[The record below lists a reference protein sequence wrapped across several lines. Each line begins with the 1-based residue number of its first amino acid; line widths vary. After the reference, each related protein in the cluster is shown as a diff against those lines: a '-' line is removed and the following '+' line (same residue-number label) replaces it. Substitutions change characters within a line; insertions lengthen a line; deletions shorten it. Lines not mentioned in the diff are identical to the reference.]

1 MATSPR
7 SDILMNL
14 PALEKLETM
23 LLVSLDSHD
32 PGSSK
37 QSILESK
44 CMTEFP
50 FFLQGI
56 LDSFDK
62 REFWYADQRN
72 QSFNESKK
80 SFQRSEDKWWLPEP
94 CVPDSGLSDRMHR
107 ELQQKRDQASQ
118 IHKMAMEI
126 NSSIL
131 SEMQVP
137 SSYLETLPKVCQ

>member
-1 MATSPR
+1 M
-7 SDILMNL
+7 
-14 PALEKLETM
+14 
-23 LLVSLDSHD
+23 
-32 PGSSK
+32 
-37 QSILESK
+37 
-44 CMTEFP
+44 
-50 FFLQGI
+50 QGI

-62 REFWYADQRN
+62 PEFWYADQRN
-72 QSFNESKK
+72 QSFNDSKK

-137 SSYLETLPKVCQ
+137 LSYLETLPKVCQLHNLIPDKVSNSLILSRSSICSL